1 MFEYLRIDLYGSMD
15 IIKEYKSFIN
25 SYYLGEGL
33 RITTGAVLPALVL
46 NHFGWLS
53 VGVLVSL
60 GAVCVSAAD
69 SPGPIHHRR
78 NGMQVCTVLMFLVC
92 LVTGYVAPYPLLLGC
107 WVALACFIFSLIGV
121 YGGRVI
127 SIGIAALLVM
137 VLNMSRPGHGWNVL
151 LNALYVAGGAVWYML
166 LSLVL
171 YHVRPYKLIQQAL
184 GDCIMATAD
193 YLRTRAAF
201 YENKKN
207 YDDVYRQLM
216 DQQAQ
221 VQHKQDLLRELLY
234 KSRTIVKDSTVTSRT
249 LMMLFI
255 DTVDLFEKA
264 ATSFYPYENLHH
276 FFDDTDILQ
285 HFKDCVLSVADA
297 LDDTGIAVKSGKA
310 SAPPQELQEKLVAL
324 QQYFIDFRN
333 TRLNA
338 ENLEAIIT
346 LRKILQAIEDMAARI
361 NTLHNETKYDKKRAK
376 DYKPSG
382 DHDKFITHTDI
393 SWKLLRDN
401 LTIQSDIFRHALR
414 VSVAATTGYIVS
426 NLFVL
431 GHSYWILLTI
441 IVILKPAYS
450 LTKKRNY
457 QRVLGTV
464 GGAVA
469 GIVMLHFIKDTTVL
483 FFIMLVLMMGTYSF
497 VRTNYLLAVI
507 FMTPYILL
515 LFHLLNSGG
524 QFSTII
530 TDRIIDTVIG
540 SAIAF
545 AANFFLLPA
554 WEHEQI
560 KKYQAAAIE
569 AGLDY
574 YKSVSQTFTGAA
586 ITDTQ
591 FRLSRK
597 QAFVALANLSDAFS
611 RLLSEPKSKQRNA
624 LQIHQFV
631 VLAHTLTS
639 HIATLAHFSKILAAK
654 YQSQDFM
661 PIIAET
667 TANLEAAAHQ
677 NEQQSAAATVGS
689 IQAGAF
695 LPALHIKE
703 LVAKR
708 NAELQQGL
716 VATDTRLRLS
726 ELKPIVDQFQF
737 ISSIAADIRK
747 AASGKTM

>member
-1 MFEYLRIDLYGSMD
+1 MDL
-15 IIKEYKSFIN
+15 IKEYKSFIN

-33 RITTGAVLPALVL
+33 RITSGAVLPAIIL
-46 NHFGWLS
+46 NYFGWLS

-78 NGMQVCTVLMFLVC
+78 NGMQVCTIIMFFVC
-92 LVTGYVAPYPLLLGC
+92 LVTGYVAPYPFALGC
-107 WVALACFIFSLIGV
+107 WVAVSCFLFSIIGV
-121 YGGRVI
+121 YGGRVT

-151 LNALYVAGGAVWYML
+151 LNALYVAAGAVWYML

-193 YLRTRAAF
+193 YLRIRARF
-201 YENKKN
+201 YESNIV

-216 DQQAQ
+216 EHQ
-221 VQHKQDLLRELLY
+221 VQVQQKQDLLRELLY

-255 DTVDLFEKA
+255 DAVDLFEKA

-285 HFKDCVLSVADA
+285 RFKEGVQAIADA

-310 SAPPQELQEKLVAL
+310 SAPPGELHEKLVEL
-324 QQYFIDFRN
+324 QQYFTEFRN
-333 TRLNA
+333 SHLNA
-338 ENLEAIIT
+338 ENLEALIT
-346 LRKILQAIEDMAARI
+346 LRKILQAIEDMVARI
-361 NTLHNETKYDKKRAK
+361 DTLHNETKYDKKRAR
-376 DYKPSG
+376 DFQPTG
-382 DHDKFITHTDI
+382 DHDKFVTHTDI
-393 SWKLLRDN
+393 NWKLLRDN
-401 LTIQSDIFRHALR
+401 LTIKSDIFRHALR
-414 VSVAATTGYIVS
+414 VSIAATAGYLLS
-426 NLFVL
+426 QLFML

-450 LTKKRNY
+450 ITKKRNY
-457 QRVLGTV
+457 QRVIGTIA
-464 GGAVA
+464 GALA
-469 GIVMLHFIKDTTVL
+469 GLLVLYFVKDNRVL
-483 FFIMLVLMMGTYSF
+483 FFIMLLLMMGTYSF
-497 VRTNYLLAVI
+497 IRTNYLLAVI
-507 FMTPYILL
+507 CMTPYILL
-515 LFHLLNSGG
+515 LFHLLNTG
-524 QFSTII
+524 QFKTVI

-554 WEHEQI
+554 WEQEQI
-560 KKYQAAAIE
+560 KKYQAAALE
-569 AGLDY
+569 TALDY
-574 YKSVSQTFTGAA
+574 YRNVAHTFIGAA

-597 QAFVALANLSDAFS
+597 EAFVALANLSDAFS
-611 RLLSEPKSKQRNA
+611 RLLSEPKSKQKDAR
-624 LQIHQFV
+624 QIHQFV

-639 HIATLAHFSKILAAK
+639 HIATLAHFSKTLAVK
-654 YQSQDFM
+654 YQSNDFAT
-661 PIIAET
+661 IITET
-667 TANLEAAAHQ
+667 TNNLVAAKQ
-677 NEQQSAAATVGS
+677 MVEQQDLPVAVQEGIKSSPFILSA
-689 IQAGAF
+689 
-695 LPALHIKE
+695 HIKE

-708 NAELQQGL
+708 NAELEQGL
-716 VATDTRLRLS
+716 KLSDTRLRLS

-737 ISSIAADIRK
+737 IASIAADIRK
-747 AASGKTM
+747 AADGKTV

>member
-1 MFEYLRIDLYGSMD
+1 MDL
-15 IIKEYKSFIN
+15 IKEYKSFIN

-33 RITTGAVLPALVL
+33 RITTGAVIPALVL
-46 NHFGWLS
+46 NYFGWLS
-53 VGVLVSL
+53 VGILVSL
-60 GAVCVSAAD
+60 GAVCVSASD
-69 SPGPIHHRR
+69 SPGPILHRR
-78 NGMQVCTVLMFLVC
+78 NGMQVCTAIIFVVC
-92 LVTGYVAPYPLLLGC
+92 LVTGYVAPYPFALGC
-107 WVALACFIFSLIGV
+107 WVAIACFIFSMIGV

-137 VLNMSRPGHGWNVL
+137 VLNMSKPGHGWNIL
-151 LNALYVAGGAVWYML
+151 LNALYVTAGGLWYMV

-193 YLRTRAAF
+193 YLRTRASF
-201 YENKKN
+201 YESNID
-207 YDDVYRQLM
+207 YDTVYRQLM
-216 DQQAQ
+216 EQQVQ

-264 ATSFYPYENLHH
+264 ATTFYPYENLHH
-276 FFDDTDILQ
+276 FFDDADILQ
-285 HFKDCVLSVADA
+285 HFKDCVLSIADA

-310 SAPPQELQEKLVAL
+310 SDPPEALQEKLLAL
-324 QQYFIDFRN
+324 QQYFTDFRN

-361 NTLHNETKYDKKRAK
+361 NTLHNQTKYDKKRAR
-376 DYKPSG
+376 DFKPTG
-382 DHDKFITHTDI
+382 DHDKFVTHTDI

-401 LTIQSDIFRHALR
+401 ITIKSDIFRHSLR
-414 VSVAATTGYIVS
+414 VSIAATAGYGLSHLVM
-426 NLFVL
+426 L

-464 GGAVA
+464 AGAVA
-469 GIVMLHFIKDTTVL
+469 GIVVLYFIKDNTVL
-483 FFIMLVLMMGTYSF
+483 FIIMLVLMTGTYSF

-515 LFHLLNSGG
+515 LFHLLDSGH
-524 QFSTII
+524 FKTII
-530 TDRIIDTVIG
+530 TDRIIDTAIG

-560 KKYQAAAIE
+560 KKYQAAAI
-569 AGLDY
+569 AASLDY
-574 YKSVSQTFTGAA
+574 FNNVSKTFTGAA

-597 QAFVALANLSDAFS
+597 EAFVALANLSDAFS
-611 RLLSEPKSKQRNA
+611 RLLAEPKSKQKDA
-624 LQIHQFV
+624 LQVHQFV

-639 HIATLAHFSKILAAK
+639 HIATLAHFSKTLAVK
-654 YQSQDFM
+654 YQSPDFL
-661 PIIAET
+661 PIITET
-667 TANLEAAAHQ
+667 SENLVAAQQKVAQTVATAP
-677 NEQQSAAATVGS
+677 
-689 IQAGAF
+689 QAVASVNTF
-695 LPALHIKE
+695 MLSTHVKE

-708 NAELQQGL
+708 HAELQQGL
-716 VATDTRLRLS
+716 ILTDTRLRLS

-737 ISSIAADIRK
+737 IASIAADIRK
-747 AASGKTM
+747 AADGKTM

>member
-1 MFEYLRIDLYGSMD
+1 MDL
-15 IIKEYKSFIN
+15 IKEYKSFIN

-33 RITTGAVLPALVL
+33 RITTGAVLPALIL
-46 NHFGWLS
+46 NYFGWLS

-78 NGMQVCTVLMFLVC
+78 NGMQICTALIFIVC
-92 LVTGYVAPYPLLLGC
+92 LITGYAAPYPVGLGC
-107 WVALACFIFSLIGV
+107 WVALAGFIFSIIGV

-137 VLNMSRPGHGWNVL
+137 VLNMNRPGHDGNVF
-151 LNALYVAGGAVWYML
+151 LNAVYVSAGGIWYML

-193 YLRTRAAF
+193 YLRIRTQF
-201 YENKKN
+201 YDNKPG
-207 YDDVYRQLM
+207 YDNVYRQLM
-216 DQQAQ
+216 DQQVQ
-221 VQHKQDLLRELLY
+221 VQQKQDLLRELLY

-285 HFKDCVLSVADA
+285 HFKNCVLSIADA

-310 SAPPQELQEKLVAL
+310 SEPPDELQEKLAAL
-324 QQYFIDFRN
+324 QKYFTGFRN
-333 TRLNA
+333 TNLNA
-338 ENLEAIIT
+338 ENLEAIIA
-346 LRKILQAIEDMAARI
+346 LRKILQAIEDMVARI

-376 DYKPSG
+376 DFRPSG

-393 SWKLLRDN
+393 NWKLLRDN
-401 LTIQSDIFRHALR
+401 LTIKSDIFRHALR
-414 VSVAATTGYIVS
+414 VSIAATSGYILS
-426 NLFVL
+426 HLFML

-450 LTKKRNY
+450 ITKKRNY
-457 QRVLGTV
+457 QRVIGTIA
-464 GGAVA
+464 GALA
-469 GIVMLHFIKDTTVL
+469 GILVLYFIKDSRVL
-483 FFIMLVLMMGTYSF
+483 FFFMLLFMMGTYSF
-497 VRTNYLLAVI
+497 IRTNYLLAVI
-507 FMTPYILL
+507 CMTPYVLL
-515 LFHLLNSGG
+515 LFHLLNGG
-524 QFSTII
+524 QFKTVI
-530 TDRIIDTVIG
+530 TDRIIDTAIG

-560 KKYQAAAIE
+560 KKYQAAAI
-569 AGLDY
+569 AASLDY
-574 YKSVSQTFTGAA
+574 YTNVSHTFTGAS

-611 RLLSEPKSKQRNA
+611 RLLSEPKSKQKGS

-639 HIATLAHFSKILAAK
+639 HIATLAHFSKTLAAK
-654 YQSQDFM
+654 YQSQDFVS
-661 PIIAET
+661 IINET
-667 TANLEAAAHQ
+667 TSNLAAA
-677 NEQQSAAATVGS
+677 EQMVEQADTV
-689 IQAGAF
+689 I
-695 LPALHIKE
+695 LPVETNSNPFIPGTHVKE
-703 LVAKR
+703 LLAKR
-708 NAELQQGL
+708 NEELQQGL
-716 VATDTRLRLS
+716 KLTDTRLRLS

-737 ISSIAADIRK
+737 IASIAADIRK
-747 AASGKTM
+747 AAEGKTL

>member
-1 MFEYLRIDLYGSMD
+1 MD

-33 RITTGAVLPALVL
+33 RITTGAVLPALIL
-46 NHFGWLS
+46 HYFGLLP

-78 NGMQVCTVLMFLVC
+78 NGMEICTIIIFIVC
-92 LVTGYVAPYPLLLGC
+92 LVTGYTAPYPFALGC
-107 WVALACFIFSLIGV
+107 WVAIACFIFSMIGV

-137 VLNMSRPGHGWNVL
+137 VLNMNRPGHGWNVL
-151 LNALYVAGGAVWYML
+151 LNALYVTAGGVWYML
-166 LSLVL
+166 WSLVL

-193 YLRTRAAF
+193 YLRIRAQF
-201 YENKKN
+201 YDSKTN
-207 YDDVYRQLM
+207 YDDVYRELM
-216 DQQAQ
+216 EQQVQ

-255 DTVDLFEKA
+255 DTVDMFEKA
-264 ATSFYPYENLHH
+264 ATSFYPYEDLHH

-285 HFKDCVLSVADA
+285 RFKECVLEISDA
-297 LDDTGIAVKSGKA
+297 LDDIGIAVKSGKS
-310 SAPPQELQEKLVAL
+310 SAAPDDLQEKLVAL
-324 QQYFIDFRN
+324 QQYFTDFRN
-333 TRLNA
+333 NHLNA
-338 ENLEAIIT
+338 ENLEALIT
-346 LRKILQAIEDMAARI
+346 LRKILQAVEDMTARI
-361 NTLHNETKYDKKRAK
+361 NALHNQTKYDKKRAK

-382 DHDKFITHTDI
+382 DYDKFVTHTDI

-401 LTIQSDIFRHALR
+401 LSLKSDIFRHSLR
-414 VSVAATTGYIVS
+414 VSIAATFGYTLSQLVM
-426 NLFVL
+426 L

-450 LTKKRNY
+450 LTKQRNY
-457 QRVLGTV
+457 QRVLGTLA
-464 GGAVA
+464 GAFTGLV
-469 GIVMLHFIKDTTVL
+469 IL
-483 FFIMLVLMMGTYSF
+483 FFVKDNTALFIIMLLFMMGTYSF
-497 VRTNYLLAVI
+497 VRTNYLLAVVC
-507 FMTPYILL
+507 MTPYILL
-515 LFHLLNSGG
+515 LFHLLNNG
-524 QFSTII
+524 QFKTVL
-530 TDRIIDTVIG
+530 TDRVLDTVIG

-554 WEHEQI
+554 WEQEQI
-560 KKYQAAAIE
+560 KKYQSAAIE
-569 AGLDY
+569 ASLDY
-574 YKSVSQTFTGAA
+574 YKNVSRLFTGDM

-611 RLLSEPKSKQRNA
+611 RLLAEPKSKQKDSR
-624 LQIHQFV
+624 QIHQFV
-631 VLAHTLTS
+631 VLTHTLTS
-639 HIATLAHFSKILAAK
+639 HIATLAHYSKTLAAK
-654 YQSQDFM
+654 YQSADFAN
-661 PIIAET
+661 IIAET
-667 TANLEAAAHQ
+667 THNLEAARQ
-677 NEQQSAAATVGS
+677 MTEDGAAG
-689 IQAGAF
+689 I
-695 LPALHIKE
+695 LPGEIISHPFVLRTHIKE

-708 NAELQQGL
+708 NIELQQGL
-716 VATDTRLRLS
+716 GTTDTRLRLS

-737 ISSIAADIRK
+737 IAGIAADLRK
-747 AASGKTM
+747 ASEGKTM

>member
-1 MFEYLRIDLYGSMD
+1 MHL
-15 IIKEYKSFIN
+15 IKEYKSFIN

-33 RITTGAVLPALVL
+33 RITTGAVLPAVVL
-46 NHFGWLS
+46 NYFGWLP
-53 VGVLVSL
+53 VGILVSL
-60 GAVCVSAAD
+60 GAVCVSACD

-78 NGMQVCTVLMFLVC
+78 NGMQVCTAIIFIVC
-92 LVTGYVAPYPLLLGC
+92 LITGYTAPYPIALGC
-107 WVALACFIFSLIGV
+107 WVAIACFIFSMIGV

-127 SIGIAALLVM
+127 SIGIGALLVM
-137 VLNMSRPGHGWNVL
+137 VLNMNRPGHGWNVL
-151 LNALYVAGGAVWYML
+151 LNAVYVSAGGLWYML

-184 GDCIMATAD
+184 GDCIMSTAD
-193 YLRTRAAF
+193 YLRIRAQF
-201 YENKKN
+201 YDPKTA
-207 YDDVYRQLM
+207 YDDVYTQLM
-216 DQQAQ
+216 EQQVQ

-249 LMMLFI
+249 LMMIFI
-255 DTVDLFEKA
+255 DTVDMFEKA
-264 ATSFYPYENLHH
+264 ATAFYPYQNLHH

-285 HFKDCVLSVADA
+285 HFKECVIAISDA
-297 LDDTGIAVKSGKA
+297 LDDIGIAVKSGSS
-310 SAPPQELQEKLVAL
+310 SAVPDELQEKLLSL
-324 QQYFIDFRN
+324 QQYFNDFRS

-346 LRKILQAIEDMAARI
+346 LRKILQAVEDMVARI
-361 NTLHNETKYDKKRAK
+361 GTLHNQTKYDKKRAR
-376 DYKPSG
+376 DYQPSG

-401 LTIQSDIFRHALR
+401 LSLHSDIFRHSLR
-414 VSVAATTGYIVS
+414 VSIAATAGYILS
-426 NLFVL
+426 HLLML

-464 GGAVA
+464 TGAVA
-469 GIVMLHFIKDTTVL
+469 GILILYFVKDNRVL
-483 FFIMLVLMMGTYSF
+483 FFIMLVLMTGTYSF

-507 FMTPYILL
+507 FMTPYVLL
-515 LFHLLNSGG
+515 LFHLLNNG
-524 QFSTII
+524 QFKTVI
-530 TDRIIDTVIG
+530 TDRIIDTAIG

-560 KKYQAAAIE
+560 KKYQSAAI
-569 AGLDY
+569 AASLDY
-574 YKSVSQTFTGAA
+574 YRNTSQTFTGAT

-611 RLLSEPKSKQRNA
+611 RLLAEPKSKRKDARQ
-624 LQIHQFV
+624 LHQFV
-631 VLAHTLTS
+631 VLSHTLTS
-639 HIATLAHFSKILAAK
+639 HIATLAHFSKTLAAK
-654 YQSQDFM
+654 YQSQDFAG
-661 PIIAET
+661 IIADT
-667 TANLEAAAHQ
+667 TLHLMAAKQ
-677 NEQQSAAATVGS
+677 MLDDGSAG
-689 IQAGAF
+689 I
-695 LPALHIKE
+695 LPEEIIDRPFILSSHIKE

-708 NAELQQGL
+708 NAELQQGMGP
-716 VATDTRLRLS
+716 TDTRLRLS
-726 ELKPIVDQFQF
+726 ELKPVVDQFQF
-737 ISSIAADIRK
+737 IASIAADLSK
-747 AASGKTM
+747 ASKGKTV